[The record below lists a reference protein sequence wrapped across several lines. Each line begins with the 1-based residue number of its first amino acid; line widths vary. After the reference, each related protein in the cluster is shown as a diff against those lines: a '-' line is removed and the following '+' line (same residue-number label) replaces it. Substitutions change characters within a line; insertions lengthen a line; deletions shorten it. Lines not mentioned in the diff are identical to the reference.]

1 MSDTKFEIDI
11 NLLKVSFWMT
21 VILAILKLANVINI
35 SNWLV
40 FLPLMIYIGWVVF
53 IIFLI
58 GFITVYLISTKS
70 VEELNDAIEKMN
82 EDEDSDINT

>member
-1 MSDTKFEIDI
+1 MSDTKFEINI
-11 NLLKVSFWMT
+11 NLLKVSFWIT
-21 VILAILKLANVINI
+21 IILAILKLANVIDI

-53 IIFLI
+53 VIFLI
-58 GFITVYLISTKS
+58 GLITVYLISTKS

>member
-1 MSDTKFEIDI
+1 MSDTKFEINI
-11 NLLKVSFWMT
+11 NLLKVSFWIT
-21 VILAILKLANVINI
+21 IILAILKLANVIDI

-58 GFITVYLISTKS
+58 GLITVYLISTKS

-82 EDEDSDINT
+82 ENEDSDINT

>member
-1 MSDTKFEIDI
+1 MSDTKFEINI

-21 VILAILKLANVINI
+21 VILAILKLANVIDI

-58 GFITVYLISTKS
+58 GLITVYLISTKS